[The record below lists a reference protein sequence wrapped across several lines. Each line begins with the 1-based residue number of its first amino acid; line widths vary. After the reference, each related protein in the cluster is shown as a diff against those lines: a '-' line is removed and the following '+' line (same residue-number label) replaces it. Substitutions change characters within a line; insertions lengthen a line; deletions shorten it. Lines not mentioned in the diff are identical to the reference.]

1 MSRQNAHQLP
11 DKMLSMTLL
20 ASTPE
25 AVDASTILGPNYLRV
40 IEEWGPRLRSV
51 PEITNNI
58 RQNWRADLREALES
72 DLRDQLLERTSA
84 DWRARGLPL
93 PAEDQIRRFATASV
107 RGTLGPD
114 SDDLLIRLHRSA
126 RGVKGTAALSSYMTE
141 GRTNQ
146 TAAQIFD
153 MANDRLEFQLARH
166 AERRGLLTGRVRW
179 QNANPSN
186 SRHKDLHGE
195 VRQLGQD
202 FSSGT
207 KSPRPPFGKPGEWS
221 NCSCYLQHE
230 TVDGEWV

>member
-1 MSRQNAHQLP
+1 MSDNL
-11 DKMLSMTLL
+11 LSMTLI

-25 AVDASTILGPNYLRV
+25 AVDASTILGPNYLGV
-40 IEEWGPRLRSV
+40 IEEWGPRLRAVS
-51 PEITNNI
+51 ELTNNI
-58 RQNWRADLREALES
+58 KQNWRADLREALES
-72 DLRDQLLERTSA
+72 DLRDQLLSRTSV

-93 PAEDQIRRFATASV
+93 PADDQLRRFATTSV

-126 RGVKGTAALSSYMTE
+126 RGVEGSAALSSYLTP

-166 AERRGLLTGRVRW
+166 AERRGRLTGLTRW
-179 QNANPSN
+179 QTANQAT
-186 SRHKDLHGE
+186 SRHADLHGE
-195 VRQLGQD
+195 VRRLGEN

-207 KSPRPPFGKPGEWS
+207 RGPRPPMGQVKDWS
-221 NCSCYLQHE
+221 NCSCYIEYE

>member
-1 MSRQNAHQLP
+1 MRRQIAHYTP
-11 DKMLSMTLL
+11 DKLLSTALI

-51 PEITNNI
+51 SEITNNI

-72 DLRDQLLERTSA
+72 DLRDQLLERTTA

-93 PAEDQIRRFATASV
+93 PSDAQIRRFATTSV

-126 RGVKGTAALSSYMTE
+126 RGVEGTAALSSYMTP

-166 AERRGLLTGRVRW
+166 AERRNLLSGRVRW
-179 QNANPSN
+179 QNANPAT
-186 SRHKDLHGE
+186 SRHRDLHGE
-195 VRQLGQD
+195 VRRLGEN
-202 FSSGT
+202 FSGNVRG
-207 KSPRPPFGKPGEWS
+207 PRPPFGQPGEWS
-221 NCSCYLQHE
+221 NCSCWISYE
-230 TVDGEWV
+230 TIDGDWV

>member
-1 MSRQNAHQLP
+1 MNDYQLS
-11 DKMLSMTLL
+11 LTLI

-40 IEEWGPRLRSV
+40 IEDWGPRLRSV
-51 PEITNNI
+51 SELTNNI
-58 RQNWRADLREALES
+58 KQNWRADLRSALES

-93 PAEDQIRRFATASV
+93 PSDDQLRRFATTSV

-126 RGVKGTAALSSYMTE
+126 RGVKGTAALSSYLTP

-146 TAAQIFD
+146 TSAQIFD
-153 MANDRLEFQLARH
+153 MANDRLTFSLARH
-166 AERRGLLTGRVRW
+166 AERRRLLSGRTRW
-179 QNANPSN
+179 QTANQAT
-186 SRHKDLHGE
+186 SRHASLHGE
-195 VRQLGQD
+195 VRRLGED

-207 KSPRPPFGKPGEWS
+207 KGPRPPMGQVKEWS
-221 NCSCYLQHE
+221 NCSCYIQYE